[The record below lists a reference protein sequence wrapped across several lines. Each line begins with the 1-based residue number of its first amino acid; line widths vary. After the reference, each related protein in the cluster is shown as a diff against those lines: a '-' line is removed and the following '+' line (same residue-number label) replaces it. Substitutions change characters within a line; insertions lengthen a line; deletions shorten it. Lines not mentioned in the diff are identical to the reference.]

1 MSLRM
6 WISRQKNEHGNL
18 YSWRCDMNQIEAIF
32 QHGVFEPLEPVDLK
46 EEQRIRLSVEPA
58 EKEAMEAWLKR
69 VDERREAIFKREG
82 LLPDST
88 LDIAEDRR
96 R

>member
-1 MSLRM
+1 
-6 WISRQKNEHGNL
+6 
-18 YSWRCDMNQIEAIF
+18 MNQIEAIF